1 MRCQLVIYQIRNI
14 MDNERAVNK
23 VLRDMKSIGIIIEEN
38 GGIAR
43 VFLNAL
49 FVAGLEEGK
58 RKGYAAFKK
67 TVYYFDKNGKLLSE
81 YESAEEAARRNKVG
95 VRGIYNSI
103 YRSTKIHHRNYWK
116 YAEQC

>member
-1 MRCQLVIYQIRNI
+1 
-14 MDNERAVNK
+14 
-23 VLRDMKSIGIIIEEN
+23 MKSIGIIVEDN

-49 FVAGLEEGK
+49 YVAGMEEGK

-67 TVYYFDKNGKLLSE
+67 TVYHFDKNGKLLNE

-103 YRSTKIHHRNYWK
+103 YRNAKIHHGNYWK
-116 YAEQC
+116 YKKIC